1 MDRTSGAFFFFSL
14 FLCFLLTPYTA
25 ENDVHL
31 VSCLCL
37 VRNYHFSCFEIGYSN
52 ILMLVFMQVGKF
64 IQLAVGESRFALGR
78 DLCISTPEYG
88 PDLCTSYFI
97 LKLGISYISY
107 PTGTQKTSGT
117 SYSLDVVF

>member
-1 MDRTSGAFFFFSL
+1 MDRTSGAFFSL
-14 FLCFLLTPYTA
+14 FLYFLLTPYTA

-52 ILMLVFMQVGKF
+52 ILMLVFMQVGKS
-64 IQLAVGESRFALGR
+64 IQLAVGESRFALG
-78 DLCISTPEYG
+78 Y
-88 PDLCTSYFI
+88 TSYFRLI
-97 LKLGISYISY
+97 LGISYISY
-107 PTGTQKTSGT
+107 PTGTQATSGT